1 MSASRSGTAR
11 AFVRTARVLTCTFA
25 RTLTHTLIPAAAV
38 ALSVSSCAWWEDI
51 HIFSSAP
58 KNKPTELTEI
68 KSTLAVKSLWTAN
81 VGKAGKYFFTPA
93 LLGSE
98 VIAAGG
104 SGIVER
110 RVLANGERVWRVD
123 LDEKLAAGVGADA
136 NTIAVVGINGDLI
149 ALESS
154 GRQRWKIPT
163 TSEILSAPAVGEDLV
178 VVRTT
183 DSRVIAYDAATGKRR
198 WAYSRTSQPLVLR
211 SNPGMVI
218 EQGLLIAGFPGGRL
232 VALNLANGALRWE
245 SSVAVPKGATEL
257 ERVADLVG
265 TPVVV
270 GREVCAAAFQGRA
283 GCFDLSSGNAVWSRD
298 VSTATGIEI
307 DGRFAFLSDD
317 KGFVH
322 AFSRGSG
329 ASVWKADKLA
339 YRRLTAPASVGR
351 AVVVGDYKGFVQWLS
366 REDGSLI
373 ARSTTDGT
381 ALFDAP
387 RSFSAGSVP
396 AVLFQT
402 QDGNLYAFSTE

>member
-1 MSASRSGTAR
+1 MSMSRGRASQALMRAVIVAAALGMSA
-11 AFVRTARVLTCTFA
+11 
-25 RTLTHTLIPAAAV
+25 
-38 ALSVSSCAWWEDI
+38 CAWWEDI

-68 KSTLAVKSLWTAN
+68 KPTLAVRTLWTAN
-81 VGKAGKYFFTPA
+81 IGKAGKYFFTPA
-93 LLGSE
+93 LLGPE

-104 SGIVER
+104 GGVVER
-110 RVLANGERVWRVD
+110 RVLATGERVWRID
-123 LDEKLAAGVGADA
+123 LDQKLSAGVGADA
-136 NTIAVVGINGDLI
+136 DTIAVVGVNGDLI
-149 ALESS
+149 ALEAS
-154 GRQRWKIPT
+154 GKQRWKIAANA
-163 TSEILSAPAVGEDLV
+163 EILSAPAVGEGIV

-198 WAYSRTSQPLVLR
+198 WAYQRASQSLVLR

-218 EQGLLIAGFPGGRL
+218 DGGLLFAGFPGGRL
-232 VALNLANGALRWE
+232 VALTVANGALRWE

-257 ERVADLVG
+257 ERVADIVG

-270 GREVCAAAFQGRA
+270 GREVCVAAFQGRA
-283 GCFDLSSGNAVWSRD
+283 GCFDISTGGAIWGRDSSTS
-298 VSTATGIEI
+298 TGIEI
-307 DGRFAFLSDD
+307 DGRFAFITDD
-317 KGFVH
+317 KGFVY

-329 ASVWKADKLA
+329 ISVWKSEKIA

-351 AVVVGDYKGFVQWLS
+351 AIVVGDYKGFVHWLS

-381 ALFDAP
+381 ALLVAP
-387 RSFSAGSVP
+387 RAFSAGSVP

-402 QDGNLYAFSTE
+402 QDGNLYAFAAE

>member
-1 MSASRSGTAR
+1 MSAWRRWTSRALVVTA
-11 AFVRTARVLTCTFA
+11 
-25 RTLTHTLIPAAAV
+25 TLA
-38 ALSVSSCAWWEDI
+38 VSSCAWWEDI
-51 HIFSSAP
+51 HIFSTAP

-68 KSTLAVKSLWTAN
+68 KPTLAVKSLWTAN

-93 LLGSE
+93 LLGPE
-98 VIAAGG
+98 VVVAGG
-104 SGIVER
+104 GGIVER
-110 RVLANGERVWRVD
+110 HVLASGERLWRID
-123 LDEKLAAGVGADA
+123 LDQKLAAGVGADA
-136 NTIAVVGINGDLI
+136 DTIAVVGVNGDLI
-149 ALESS
+149 ALEAS
-154 GRQRWKIPT
+154 GKQRWKI
-163 TSEILSAPAVGEDLV
+163 SANAEILSAPAVGEGIV

-198 WAYSRTSQPLVLR
+198 WAYQRTSQPLVLR

-218 EQGLLIAGFPGGRL
+218 DGGLLIAGFPGGRL
-232 VALNLANGALRWE
+232 VALTVANGALRWE

-265 TPVVV
+265 APVVV

-283 GCFDLSSGNAVWSRD
+283 GCFDISSGNAIWGRD

-307 DGRFAFLSDD
+307 DGRFAFVSDD
-317 KGFVH
+317 KGFVQ

-329 ASVWKADKLA
+329 AAVWKSDKLA

-351 AVVVGDYKGFVQWLS
+351 AIVVGDYKGFVHWLS

-373 ARSTTDGT
+373 ARSSTDGT
-381 ALFDAP
+381 SLLVAP
-387 RSFSAGSVP
+387 RAFSAGSVP

-402 QDGNLYAFSTE
+402 QDGNLYAFAAE

>member
-1 MSASRSGTAR
+1 MSASRS
-11 AFVRTARVLTCTFA
+11 RTARPLA
-25 RTLTHTLIPAAAV
+25 RTLQNPRTFVAAAAA
-38 ALSVSSCAWWEDI
+38 ALSLSGCAWWEDV

-58 KNKPTELTEI
+58 KNKPTELTEVKPTI
-68 KSTLAVKSLWTAN
+68 AVKPLWTAN

-93 LLGSE
+93 LLGPE

-104 SGIVER
+104 GGIVER
-110 RVLANGERVWRVD
+110 HVLATGERVWRVD
-123 LDEKLAAGVGADA
+123 LDQKLAAGVGADA
-136 NTIAVVGINGDLI
+136 NTIAVIGINGDLV

-154 GRQRWKIPT
+154 GQQRWKVAT
-163 TSEILSAPAVGEDLV
+163 TAEILSAPAVGEGIV

-198 WAYSRTSQPLVLR
+198 WAYQRTSQPLVLR

-218 EQGLLIAGFPGGRL
+218 DGGLLIAGFPGGRL
-232 VALNLANGALRWE
+232 VALNVANGGLRWE

-283 GCFDLSSGNAVWSRD
+283 GCFDLSTGNPIWGRD
-298 VSTATGIEI
+298 ISTSTGIEI
-307 DGRFAFLSDD
+307 DGRFAFIADD
-317 KGFVH
+317 KGFVST
-322 AFSRGSG
+322 FSRGSG
-329 ASVWKADKLA
+329 ASVWKSDKLA

-351 AVVVGDYKGFVQWLS
+351 AIVVGDYKGFVHWLS

-381 ALFDAP
+381 ALLDAP
-387 RSFSAGSVP
+387 RSFSAGSAP

-402 QDGNLYAFSTE
+402 QDGNLYAFAAE